1 MLAGQLTG
9 VGVDATGKVHRDEQ
23 PGPFGRQP
31 DQLGGIVAQATR
43 AADPEEPVDDEIGG
57 RNRTHRPVRHRP
69 TGTAKGGEPVHVGP
83 LRPNQDRIHT
93 GPPPRESSPGEQ
105 RVTAVVPGADEQ
117 GDPSA
122 VGPAQQ
128 QRAAGGQARC
138 SPLHQ
143 GTRRKLG
150 HQRRLRGT
158 DVPDRM
164 GADHGLLSN
173 TTTAD
178 AMPAS

>member
-43 AADPEEPVDDEIGG
+43 AADPEEPSMTRSAAATERTGQSVTAPPAPRRAASPCTWARSG
-57 RNRTHRPVRHRP
+57 RI
-69 TGTAKGGEPVHVGP
+69 
-83 LRPNQDRIHT
+83 RIAST

-105 RVTAVVPGADEQ
+105 RVTAVVSGADEQ

-150 HQRRLRGT
+150 HQRRLRGA